1 MDDVYHDY
9 SQDNNG
15 AEQWIDIIRCHDM
28 TLPQNLPDLGEQLF
42 HWWVDIAETLRSRV
56 PSSALL
62 AQASVIVED
71 ARRYRELSAERGE
84 PLSKCQLPSFSR
96 DSRSATTWLCR
107 WRKQFALHTPDG
119 VQVQF
124 APHGSYRL
132 PNVVDYLQ
140 WALDDP
146 AAERETYTIVPV
158 LDSYSAHFA
167 EEVQEI
173 VKLKTG
179 SPVVYLGGGTTD
191 VQAVCDVTAHHELSQ
206 IYKRMQAADQM
217 R

>member
-1 MDDVYHDY
+1 MLERWSGMSACY
-9 SQDNNG
+9 SKPVPPGMVPRWAALFKAENG
-15 AEQWIDIIRCHDM
+15 
-28 TLPQNLPDLGEQLF
+28 
-42 HWWVDIAETLRSRV
+42 SR
-56 PSSALL
+56 
-62 AQASVIVED
+62 IH
-71 ARRYRELSAERGE
+71 
-84 PLSKCQLPSFSR
+84 
-96 DSRSATTWLCR
+96 
-107 WRKQFALHTPDG
+107 LHTPDG

-158 LDSYSAHFA
+158 LDWYSAHLA

-206 IYKRMQAADQM
+206 IYKIMQAEDQM
-217 R
+217 RDLLREILSE